1 MLYIVWY
8 SSIQKIVALPNVFT
22 DYSQSYLN
30 TRNPKKIKMS
40 QESDVF
46 CFLCTLVLH
55 KPPSSFLLGIP
66 PSEDFI
72 HLALRQTVNYFK
84 DSEGISQSVT
94 PISTSKW
101 SQNAFCLEK
110 YHKVVK
116 I

>member
-1 MLYIVWY
+1 MLYIVWC
-8 SSIQKIVALPNVFT
+8 SSIQKIVALPHVFT

-30 TRNPKKIKMS
+30 TRSPTKIKMS

-46 CFLCTLVLH
+46 CFWCTSVLQR
-55 KPPSSFLLGIP
+55 PSSFLLGIS

-84 DSEGISQSVT
+84 DSGGISQSVT
-94 PISTSKW
+94 PISTYKW
-101 SQNAFCLEK
+101 SQNAFALK
-110 YHKVVK
+110 NTTIKVVK